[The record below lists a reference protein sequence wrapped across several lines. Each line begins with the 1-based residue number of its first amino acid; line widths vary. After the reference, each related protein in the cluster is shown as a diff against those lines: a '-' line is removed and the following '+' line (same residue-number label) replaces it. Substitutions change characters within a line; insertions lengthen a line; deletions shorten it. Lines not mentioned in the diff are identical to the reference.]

1 MKEGWEYKK
10 LSNVADILNGF
21 AFKSNKYVDD
31 GIRVIR
37 IANVQKGR
45 IEDNYP
51 AFYPISEEKELT
63 RYMLREGDLLTSL
76 TGNVGRVGI
85 LQKEMLPA
93 ALNQRVA
100 CIRLKEKEISRDF
113 LFYFFDSDFFEK
125 ECIASSHGAAQPNM
139 STVWLAN
146 YCIPIP
152 PLAEQQ
158 RIVDLLDAEFDKI
171 DLLKRNAEHQLQA
184 AKDLFQSALK
194 EMLTPKEGW
203 DVKTLGEIG
212 TFFRGGNFTKSD
224 FVETGIPCVHYGQI
238 HMHFGVSTNSPL
250 SYLPKD
256 FPKIKYAKH
265 GDLLIAI
272 TSEDDEGSCKCTAWM
287 GDEDVAI
294 GGHTAVYRHEL
305 DPLFMSYFF
314 RSPSFQ
320 RDKLEYTHGFK
331 VVEIKPSDIAK
342 ISISFPSQEEQK
354 KIVARLGE
362 LQNKLKQLQ
371 ANYTETIT
379 LCNDLKQ
386 ALLKSIFA

>member
-51 AFYPISEEKELT
+51 AFYPMSEEKELT
-63 RYMLREGDLLTSL
+63 RYMLREGDLLMSL

-85 LQKEMLPA
+85 LRKEMLPA

-100 CIRLKEKEISRDF
+100 CIRLKDKEISRDF

-146 YCIPIP
+146 YSIPVP

-158 RIVDLLDAEFDKI
+158 RIVDLLDAEFERI
-171 DLLKRNAEHQLQA
+171 DALKRNAEQQLQA
-184 AKDLFQSALK
+184 AKDLFQSALT
-194 EMLTPKEGW
+194 EILTPKEGW
-203 DVKTLGEIG
+203 EENKLGDICEIIGGSTPKTKEPSNWDGEYYWVTPAELNGSKYYGATKRTITKKGASGLRLLPVGTVLLSSRAPIG
-212 TFFRGGNFTKSD
+212 K
-224 FVETGIPCVHYGQI
+224 V
-238 HMHFGVSTNSPL
+238 
-250 SYLPKD
+250 
-256 FPKIKYAKH
+256 
-265 GDLLIAI
+265 AI
-272 TSEDDEGSCKCTAWM
+272 TTVPMYCN
-287 GDEDVAI
+287 
-294 GGHTAVYRHEL
+294 
-305 DPLFMSYFF
+305 
-314 RSPSFQ
+314 Q
-320 RDKLEYTHGFK
+320 GFK
-331 VVEIKPSDIAK
+331 NIVCPNSLYNEFVYWYILYSVPQLESMGEGTTFKELSKGRLSTFK
-342 ISISFPSQEEQK
+342 ISYPSIEKQKEIASRFDAISERVK
-354 KIVARLGE
+354 A
-362 LQNKLKQLQ
+362 LQS
-371 ANYTETIT
+371 NYNQTIN

-386 ALLKSIFA
+386 SLLKSIFA